1 MPEKNS
7 RTNTEIDANCAED
20 LEDIWENL
28 KYAVFA
34 SENWLQK
41 EKYLA

>member
-1 MPEKNS
+1 MPLKS
-7 RTNTEIDANCAED
+7 LKINTEIDVEYVED
-20 LEDIWENL
+20 LEVIWENL

>member
-1 MPEKNS
+1 MPRRSVLFNI
-7 RTNTEIDANCAED
+7 EIDANYAED
-20 LEDIWENL
+20 LEDTWENSR
-28 KYAVFA
+28 YAVFA